1 MKVSHL
7 DQAKQ
12 MRTGLAVMKLR
23 QEDANLSHQAQT
35 FLGHQKTSL
44 NSTISKIT
52 VISTPQK
59 KMLKRRAFNVMEP
72 LSLRKTREQEVDTS
86 LLSFS
91 DWAFATKSG

>member
-44 NSTISKIT
+44 NSTMSKIT

>member
-35 FLGHQKTSL
+35 FLGHKKTSL
-44 NSTISKIT
+44 NSTMSKIT

>member
-1 MKVSHL
+1 MEVSNL

-44 NSTISKIT
+44 NSTMSKIT

-86 LLSFS
+86 PLSFS
-91 DWAFATKSG
+91 DWAFETKSG

>member
-1 MKVSHL
+1 MEVSNL

-44 NSTISKIT
+44 NSTMSKIT